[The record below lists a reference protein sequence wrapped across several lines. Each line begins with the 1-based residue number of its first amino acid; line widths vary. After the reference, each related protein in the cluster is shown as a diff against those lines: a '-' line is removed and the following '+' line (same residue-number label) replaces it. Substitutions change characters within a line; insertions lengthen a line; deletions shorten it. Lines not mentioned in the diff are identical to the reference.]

1 MMEPAGASVCV
12 DTPAA
17 PVSSGGADIPIA
29 NIYYLL
35 CYAWDVLEEKETLAD
50 VDALDSTDLLNLF
63 ARVLANG
70 TRRLLRRGLDRG
82 YLPREDEI
90 PGVRGK
96 LLVTQTLRR
105 NLLRHG
111 RAACA
116 WDELEY
122 DTLPNRILKTTLQR
136 LHDAEELDP
145 STRADVHDLLR
156 WLAPVRNIE
165 LTAEHFRRVQLH
177 RNNRIYAFL
186 LHICE
191 FVHEHWLPAEHGGAR
206 RFRDFV
212 RDGLSELFENFVFNF
227 YRHELST
234 GWQVSAPFIQW
245 QLVAPN
251 ADALALVPRMETDV
265 CLRGPGRAI
274 ILDTKFYAQALKT
287 GSYGSPKL
295 SSPNLYQIF
304 TYLRQQSC
312 EPGWEQAEGV
322 LLYPRTTRDFAVE
335 FTTPGHRIRAL
346 TLDLTKSW
354 QNIHAALMQIV
365 AAEPP
370 MSAVAKASS
379 PAAILLAQSALPL
392 VVIELKKP
400 GGPWLVEG

>member
-1 MMEPAGASVCV
+1 VE
-12 DTPAA
+12 
-17 PVSSGGADIPIA
+17 IPIA

-35 CYAWDVLEEKETLAD
+35 CYAWDVLEEKETFAD
-50 VDALDSTDLLNLF
+50 VDALDSTDLLGLF
-63 ARVLANG
+63 ARVLVNG
-70 TRRLLRRGLDRG
+70 TRRLVRRGLDRG

-136 LHDAEELDP
+136 LHNAEELN
-145 STRADVHDLLR
+145 STTRTDVHDLLR
-156 WLAPVRNIE
+156 WLAPVRDIE
-165 LTAEHFRRVQLH
+165 LYTEHFRRVQLH

-186 LHICE
+186 LYICE
-191 FVHEHWLPAEHGGAR
+191 FIHEHWLPAEHGGAR

-212 RDGLSELFENFVFNF
+212 RDGLPALFENFVLNF
-227 YRHELST
+227 YRHELPAD
-234 GWQVSAPFIQW
+234 WHVSAPVLQW

-251 ADALALVPRMETDV
+251 TDALALVPRMETDV
-265 CLRGPGRAI
+265 CLRSQGRAI
-274 ILDTKFYAQALKT
+274 ILDTKFYAQALKA
-287 GSYGSPKL
+287 GPYGTAKL
-295 SSPNLYQIF
+295 PPANLYQLF

-322 LLYPRTTRDFAVE
+322 LLYPRTTRDFAAE
-335 FTTPGHRIRAL
+335 FTTQGHRIRAL
-346 TLDLTKSW
+346 TLDLTKPW
-354 QNIHAALMQIV
+354 QDIHAALMQIV
-365 AAEPP
+365 AARPP
-370 MSAVAKASS
+370 M
-379 PAAILLAQSALPL
+379 
-392 VVIELKKP
+392 
-400 GGPWLVEG
+400 